1 MYISHRFEKWEK
13 SYQHRNMDNK
23 WRERI
28 SQVTVNA
35 AINMDFAK
43 ECLLPTEG
51 KFWKEEEPRGGRGLR
66 YPQKYPRNDKLDR
79 RLPKKEVLRGRKKIS
94 DLFRYGDRISSG
106 TLCAYWNR
114 CHSRKVAFHVST
126 KAGNSVT
133 RNKLKRRLREI
144 YRNNKSLFP
153 GDICIIFSAPE
164 PVVESSYHSLELTI
178 KDIAA
183 RISSKYAQS

>member
-1 MYISHRFEKWEK
+1 
-13 SYQHRNMDNK
+13 MDNK
-23 WRERI
+23 WRERT
-28 SQVTVNA
+28 SQVTANA
-35 AINMDFAK
+35 VINTVFAK
-43 ECLLPTEG
+43 ECLLPTDG
-51 KFWKEEEPRGGRGLR
+51 IFWKEEEPKDGRDLR
-66 YPQKYPRNDKLDR
+66 YPQKYPRNDKLDK

-94 DLFRYGDRISSG
+94 DLFRHGNKTTSG
-106 TLCAYWNR
+106 ALCAYWNR
-114 CHSRKVAFHVST
+114 CPTRKVAFHVST
-126 KAGNSVT
+126 KVGNSVA

-178 KDIAA
+178 KDIAT

>member
-1 MYISHRFEKWEK
+1 
-13 SYQHRNMDNK
+13 MDSK
-23 WRERI
+23 WRERT

-35 AINMDFAK
+35 VINMDFAK

-51 KFWKEEEPRGGRGLR
+51 KYWKEGEPRGGRDLR

-94 DLFRYGDRISSG
+94 DLFRHGNKISSG

-114 CHSRKVAFHVST
+114 CTTRKVAFHVST
-126 KAGNSVT
+126 KVGNSVV

-144 YRNNKSLFP
+144 YRNNKSLIP
-153 GDICIIFSAPE
+153 GDICIIISAPE
-164 PVVESSYHSLELTI
+164 PVIESSYQILELTV
-178 KDIAA
+178 KDIAT
-183 RISSKYAQS
+183 RISSKHDQS

>member
-1 MYISHRFEKWEK
+1 
-13 SYQHRNMDNK
+13 MDNK

-28 SQVTVNA
+28 SQVTANA
-35 AINMDFAK
+35 AINMVFAK

-51 KFWKEEEPRGGRGLR
+51 KFWKEEGPRDGRDLQ

-79 RLPKKEVLRGRKKIS
+79 RLPKKEVLRGRKTIS
-94 DLFRYGDRISSG
+94 DLFRNGNKTSSG
-106 TLCAYWNR
+106 TLCAYWNQ
-114 CHSRKVAFHVST
+114 CPSRKVAFHVST
-126 KAGNSVT
+126 KVGNSVV

-164 PVVESSYHSLELTI
+164 PLTEGSYHSLEI
-178 KDIAA
+178 IVKDIATQ
-183 RISSKYAQS
+183 ISSRHDQH